1 MARIPA
7 PQTLAARMKR
17 HLQEMNGRWSHAAR
31 SLRLARMAAAL
42 LLAVLPAAAQEQ
54 TQSSPENSSA
64 EQTEDVREQ
73 ITAVPNRPTFATT
86 AESVQ
91 RGVLEI
97 EYGFEGGKSHQ
108 DINGLVKFGLT
119 SNLELRV
126 TNNPFERDATVGG
139 TGDSGAGFKWRF
151 LRQRSRAPT
160 LALLYTAIFPTAD
173 HGLGFRAYGHSVQLL
188 ASKDFS
194 QHHFDLN
201 EGVQFLGRPAPATGG
216 YDRNYFTSLSWSH
229 PVRGKWGFTAEA
241 AGFSRTNAAMPA
253 TMTLLFAPT
262 YNASSRFVLDAGTYI
277 AAYGNLP
284 RATFFCG
291 LTYSL
296 ANLYRMAHREHFT
309 YPGNP

>member
-1 MARIPA
+1 MEPRGAEPSPRA
-7 PQTLAARMKR
+7 DGGRVAARGFARGGAGADAKLARKFLRGANRRRAGADHRGAEPADVR
-17 HLQEMNGRWSHAAR
+17 HYGGIGAAR
-31 SLRLARMAAAL
+31 GAG
-42 LLAVLPAAAQEQ
+42 
-54 TQSSPENSSA
+54 
-64 EQTEDVREQ
+64 
-73 ITAVPNRPTFATT
+73 NRIRF
-86 AESVQ
+86 
-91 RGVLEI
+91 RGRQKPPGL
-97 EYGFEGGKSHQ
+97 
-108 DINGLVKFGLT
+108 NGLVKFGLT

-188 ASKDFS
+188 ASKDFG

-296 ANLYRMAHREHFT
+296 ADLYRMAHREHLT
-309 YPGNP
+309 HPGRP